1 MSECP
6 ICFLEIN
13 ALVDCAT
20 TSCGHKF
27 HTSCLV
33 KCVVSSSRF
42 ACPYC
47 RGDMS
52 NNETSVIAPVRAPEI
67 VEDSQPLVVKKIRL
81 NEITYLICKRTN
93 KLFDYN
99 EYIRNEM
106 IVEVGRWNKTIHQ
119 VELS

>member
-1 MSECP
+1 
-6 ICFLEIN
+6 
-13 ALVDCAT
+13 
-20 TSCGHKF
+20 
-27 HTSCLV
+27 
-33 KCVVSSSRF
+33 
-42 ACPYC
+42 
-47 RGDMS
+47 MS

-106 IVEVGRWNKTIHQ
+106 IVEVGRWNETIHQ